1 MKLEKEISV
10 LLPQV
15 EKIIT
20 DTASYWAAFYCSV
33 LKTIRY
39 QINLQHRWGESRSL
53 QEYRG
58 ELRESRF
65 FNNMKST
72 VLNHAF
78 EYVMVDFLKTTAG
91 RTYFEKLCEKV
102 LGDYEIF
109 NFKISLMNIFKV
121 GTDSEIF
128 NARQNYRKT
137 RMMMLLPNGIK
148 AMPESSI
155 ALPSTML
162 GNYQLNDTLR
172 HSDLFV
178 IISNGEETI
187 GFVGEVEGNH
197 GEELYRRSY
206 FERNKRKDQHCV
218 FGISVSDKRNH
229 ADVSLKEKITLNR
242 SSTVERWIL
251 NFSKSNFYI
260 KDYHAS
266 IENLQNLIEGHFGY
280 MANIED
286 QGHTKI
292 LEIIKTYWKKDIADL
307 INSLEAFVDFVSP
320 IGNFH
325 YQETID
331 GKMIYRPSP
340 LVLPDQLPLYSIDDI
355 SVDITS

>member
-1 MKLEKEISV
+1 MKSEKDTSV

-15 EKIIT
+15 GKIIT

-53 QEYRG
+53 QEYKG

-72 VLNHAF
+72 ILNHAF
-78 EYVMVDFLKTTAG
+78 EYVMVDFLRTTSGIA
-91 RTYFEKLCEKV
+91 YFRELCQKI

-109 NFKISLMNIFKV
+109 DFKISLMNIFKV

-128 NARQNYRKT
+128 NARQNYDKVRL
-137 RMMMLLPNGIK
+137 MMLLPNGIK
-148 AMPESSI
+148 AMPESRI
-155 ALPSTML
+155 ALPNTMI

-206 FERNKRKDQHCV
+206 FDKNKMKDQHCV
-218 FGISVSDKRNH
+218 FGISVSDKRKY
-229 ADVSLKEKITLNR
+229 AGISLKENITLNR
-242 SSTVERWIL
+242 SEAVGRWIL
-251 NFSKSNFYI
+251 NFGKSNFFI
-260 KDYHAS
+260 KDYHTT

-280 MANIED
+280 MASIED
-286 QGHTKI
+286 QGHVKI
-292 LEIIKTYWKKDIADL
+292 LEMIKNHWKKDISEL
-307 INSLEAFVDFVSP
+307 IISLEAFVEFISP
-320 IGNFH
+320 AGNFH
-325 YQETID
+325 YQESIE
-331 GKMIYRPSP
+331 GKTVYRPSP
-340 LVLPDQLPLYSIDDI
+340 LALPDQLPLYSVDDI
-355 SVDITS
+355 NVNATS